1 MRQETR
7 RIDGSG
13 SHEAAESGGLGMLV
27 MRAWLW
33 LVPAVMLV
41 ASVVF
46 GTIAALDGSWALVA
60 VMVLMGVLALALFAV
75 HWWVMYRFGGT
86 RP

>member
-1 MRQETR
+1 MGQGTRQAR
-7 RIDGSG
+7 
-13 SHEAAESGGLGMLV
+13 ESVGQGIKRSEGPVMLV

-46 GTIAALDGSWALVA
+46 GTIAVLDGSWALVV
-60 VMVLMGVLALALFAV
+60 VMVLMGVFALALFV
-75 HWWVMYRFGGT
+75 LHWWLMYRFGST